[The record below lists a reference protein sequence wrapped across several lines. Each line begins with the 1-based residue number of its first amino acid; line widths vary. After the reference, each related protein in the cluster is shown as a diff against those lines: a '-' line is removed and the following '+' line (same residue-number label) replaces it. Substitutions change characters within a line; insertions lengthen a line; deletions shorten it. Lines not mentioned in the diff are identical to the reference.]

1 MELLKIFILATVFV
15 LTSGSLFS
23 EFFKDHRFL
32 TFLASLVAIISSLY
46 LVNDVYLDIKNDI
59 IAELRKELVKK
70 ESIPLTELRKE
81 PIPKEPIPKK
91 PIPKKPI
98 PKEPIPKKP
107 IPTVIITLI

>member
-23 EFFKDHRFL
+23 EFFKDHRLL
-32 TFLASLVAIISSLY
+32 TFLASLVAVISSLY

-59 IAELRKELVKK
+59 IAELRKELIKK
-70 ESIPLTELRKE
+70 ESSLTELR
-81 PIPKEPIPKK
+81 KEPIPKK

-98 PKEPIPKKP
+98 PKKPIPKKP